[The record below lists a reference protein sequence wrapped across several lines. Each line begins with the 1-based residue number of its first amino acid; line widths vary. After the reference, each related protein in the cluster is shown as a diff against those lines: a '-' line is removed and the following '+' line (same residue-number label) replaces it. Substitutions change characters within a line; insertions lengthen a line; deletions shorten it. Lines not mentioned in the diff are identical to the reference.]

1 MARLTFTTDA
11 ATSARMKRIRQRNTK
26 PELLLRALLWR
37 HGIRFRT
44 NNRDLPGTPDL
55 ANRSQDWAIFVHG
68 CFWHGHVGCTRSRLP
83 KRNLEVWREKI
94 AQNKAR
100 DRRKE
105 QQLAEQGFTVFTVWE
120 CEMQMLTTDAR
131 SRSRLIL
138 SLRQAHQPPHH
149 RR

>member
-11 ATSARMKRIRQRNTK
+11 ATSARMKRVRQRNTK

-44 NNRDLPGTPDL
+44 RNRDLAGSPDL
-55 ANRSQDWAIFVHG
+55 ANRSHSWAIFVHG
-68 CFWHGHVGCTRSRLP
+68 CFWHGHVGCPRSRLP

-100 DRRKE
+100 DQRKE
-105 QQLAEQGFTVFTVWE
+105 RQLAEQGFTVE
-120 CEMQMLTTDAR
+120 L
-131 SRSRLIL
+131 SGRLGDEVD
-138 SLRQAHQPPHH
+138 QAAW
-149 RR
+149 